1 MEKILYARF
10 SAKNEMI
17 KSGQI
22 VKAME
27 MYFARNA
34 KTKNFDG
41 TVTKTKAEIVKKM
54 QGFAATI
61 ATVNVIT
68 LLYSAISGNISFAEF
83 NVDFDMKDG
92 SRVLWHE
99 IIRSVWE
106 KGEII
111 EEQHFKG

>member
-1 MEKILYARF
+1 MLYARF

-17 KSGQI
+17 KNGQI
-22 VKAME
+22 VKAIE

-41 TVTKTKAEIVKKM
+41 TVTKTRAEMVKKI
-54 QGFAATI
+54 QNFADAI

-68 LLYSAISGNISFAEF
+68 LLHSAISGNISFAEF
-83 NVDFDMKDG
+83 NIDFNMKDG
-92 SRVLWHE
+92 RKVLWHE
-99 IIRSVWE
+99 IIRSVWSN
-106 KGEII
+106 GEIV